1 MATFTPHDSTL
12 DERTRK
18 AWSAYRE
25 DLAEIQGRA
34 YDAAEAASWERL
46 QELLHDIEADRAALH
61 TDGDRRD
68 S

>member
-25 DLAEIQGRA
+25 DLAELQGRA
-34 YDAAEAASWERL
+34 YDAAEAESWDRL
-46 QELLHDIEADRAALH
+46 QEQLQDIEADRAALH
-61 TDGDRRD
+61 TGGEHDA
-68 S
+68 